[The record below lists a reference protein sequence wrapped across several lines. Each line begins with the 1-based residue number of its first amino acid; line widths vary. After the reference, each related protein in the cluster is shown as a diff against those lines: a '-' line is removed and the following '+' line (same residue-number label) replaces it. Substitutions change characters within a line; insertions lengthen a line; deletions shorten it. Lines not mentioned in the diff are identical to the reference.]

1 MQAWHANDPLEDR
14 ESNLRAIM
22 NKVEPSAVTKT
33 HTAGRHGQ
41 IHWQAPGAFSDPSLI
56 AQAQPRL
63 TPRLQDLFAARFQSC
78 PKLQLLPVAGNGRHQ
93 SSVNQESIM
102 SEHFKNLRGDTPF
115 GAASPEG
122 RRELAVAAALTLI
135 QAKVL
140 NSASSGQLQ
149 TEMNNLNKYADQ
161 IQAALEVV

>member
-1 MQAWHANDPLEDR
+1 
-14 ESNLRAIM
+14 
-22 NKVEPSAVTKT
+22 
-33 HTAGRHGQ
+33 
-41 IHWQAPGAFSDPSLI
+41 
-56 AQAQPRL
+56 
-63 TPRLQDLFAARFQSC
+63 
-78 PKLQLLPVAGNGRHQ
+78 
-93 SSVNQESIM
+93 M

-122 RRELAVAAALTLI
+122 KRELAVAAALTLI

-161 IQAALEVV
+161 IQAALEVVWGKQIYRRQKKSPPGGEPCCNT

>member
-1 MQAWHANDPLEDR
+1 
-14 ESNLRAIM
+14 
-22 NKVEPSAVTKT
+22 
-33 HTAGRHGQ
+33 
-41 IHWQAPGAFSDPSLI
+41 
-56 AQAQPRL
+56 
-63 TPRLQDLFAARFQSC
+63 
-78 PKLQLLPVAGNGRHQ
+78 
-93 SSVNQESIM
+93 M

-122 RRELAVAAALTLI
+122 KRELAVAAALTLI
-135 QAKVL
+135 QSKVL